1 MQFTHFVKYIG
12 KNLRMNLYSFLLEMY
27 WSHIFT
33 QIYISFK
40 EMDAYSSSWSRN
52 FGPISSRISCD
63 DRRAITYPASYHTF
77 AGSLIYLVA
86 DSLAYFNV
94 DSLKEKKQSVPR
106 SFMLQTSGR

>member
-40 EMDAYSSSWSRN
+40 EMDAYSSS
-52 FGPISSRISCD
+52 
-63 DRRAITYPASYHTF
+63 
-77 AGSLIYLVA
+77 
-86 DSLAYFNV
+86 
-94 DSLKEKKQSVPR
+94 
-106 SFMLQTSGR
+106 